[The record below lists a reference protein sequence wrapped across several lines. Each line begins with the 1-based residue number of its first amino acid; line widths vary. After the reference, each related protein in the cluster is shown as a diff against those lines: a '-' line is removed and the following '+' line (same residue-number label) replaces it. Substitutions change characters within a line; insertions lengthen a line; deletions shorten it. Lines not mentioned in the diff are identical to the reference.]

1 MKKALLSMMAIAVL
15 ASCAK
20 EENNPAPVDNNEI
33 TVVSN
38 TVSAMTKAPIKTG
51 GFNGIAKVLASET
64 TGNYSTLYTGRTE
77 QNTYINF
84 AGATIEKGFV
94 ESNGTT
100 LAPAY
105 YKDATSTVYLF
116 GLYPSSWTLSES
128 NYTCTFDGKTDVM
141 FAPEIGVTKSTEVTG
156 RTMTFN
162 HLLTKL
168 DVKAKLSEG
177 TADSWGT
184 ITSMTLESA
193 ENKVAIANTSLP
205 TNADTRTGFLYSGNA
220 NISFYV
226 WETEGNYTETAI
238 SNAAMPE
245 NDTETN
251 VAYTL
256 CAPVNADGNTNPEYT
271 LHIVTS
277 KGGTHDVKINL
288 LHSDNSSNF
297 SGSTS
302 GYQFTIVLDF
312 QSSEITATATV
323 ADWKTGG
330 ETEATVD
337 SGTQVQG

>member
-1 MKKALLSMMAIAVL
+1 MKKVLLSMMAIAVL

-51 GFNGIAKVLASET
+51 GLTGIARVLSTEN
-64 TGNYSTLYTGRTE
+64 TGNYSVLYDDRNQT
-77 QNTYINF
+77 NTYINF
-84 AGATIEKGFV
+84 AGESTEKGFV
-94 ESNGTT
+94 TSDGSTP
-100 LAPAY
+100 AAAY

-116 GLYPSSWTLSES
+116 GLYPSTWALSGS
-128 NYTCTFDGKTDVM
+128 NYECTFDGKTDVM
-141 FAPEIGVTKSTEVTG
+141 FAPEIGVTKSTQTAQ
-156 RTMTFN
+156 RLMTFN

-177 TADSWGT
+177 TSESWGA

-193 ENKVAIANTSLP
+193 KNKVAIANTSLP

-226 WETEGNYTETAI
+226 WETGGNYTETAI

-245 NDTETN
+245 NDTEIN

-288 LHSDNSSNF
+288 QSDNSSNF